1 MDITVEVR
9 EDNIQFFLELIRKF
23 DFVKVKDTSINA
35 NNPSAYNPEF
45 VAKIKRSEKQ
55 VVEGNYKEMNPAEL
69 WD

>member
-1 MDITVEVR
+1 
-9 EDNIQFFLELIRKF
+9 LELIRKF
-23 DFVKVKDTSINA
+23 DFVKVKENSINA
-35 NNPSAYNPEF
+35 NTPSPYNPEF